1 MIIPVVVAHNE
12 MKPLTH
18 AFRPLGILRGCYPN
32 AVVSGFFYCL
42 LRNRP
47 SCRTHNGTGW
57 GTACSVGRY
66 ETQARAAKL
75 VPFIER
81 LAGVVAPRSMTEGK
95 PRRLGASTK
104 KQWGI

>member
-1 MIIPVVVAHNE
+1 
-12 MKPLTH
+12 MK
-18 AFRPLGILRGCYPN
+18 
-32 AVVSGFFYCL
+32 AVISCTVLERESTTCAVDSGFFLCPYV
-42 LRNRP
+42 NRP

-81 LAGVVAPRSMTEGK
+81 LAGVVAPESITEGAL
-95 PRRLGASTK
+95 RRLGASTK
-104 KQWGI
+104 KQWGICRVGNQKKDCI

>member
-1 MIIPVVVAHNE
+1 MIYPVVVEVNT
-12 MKPLTH
+12 MKPFTH
-18 AFRPLGILRGCYPN
+18 ASPRLGELRRGSCKRL
-32 AVVSGFFYCL
+32 FYCPFDDY
-42 LRNRP
+42 RP
-47 SCRTHNGTGW
+47 SCRTHNGRGW
-57 GTACSVGRY
+57 GTASTVGRY
-66 ETQARAAKL
+66 ETEARAAKL